1 MGGRWTCLFPVVNGL
16 DVFVFGWL
24 EAGWHVALP
33 ELFALVDVD
42 CAGEG
47 GLHQAQELGAELAV
61 FVFVAAV
68 AGHRA
73 GIVWRMIVSG
83 VCSRL

>member
-1 MGGRWTCLFPVVNGL
+1 MGWDRDRDRGEGTYLFPVVDGL

-47 GLHQAQELGAELAV
+47 GLHEAEELGAELAV
-61 FVFVAAV
+61 FVFVTAV
-68 AGHRA
+68 AGDGARV
-73 GIVWRMIVSG
+73 I
-83 VCSRL
+83 